1 MGKRYLGIIEE
12 KLCVGCGACYN
23 KCPVGAL
30 EMLPNEEGF
39 LTPVVDEEKCIN
51 CGMCKKVCPSIN
63 TQYNNRKDAKCYA
76 AGASDEIRLG
86 SSSGGIFT
94 LLAEYVIN
102 KGGYVCGVAF
112 DEKNWSVNHIIVS
125 DMENL
130 QKLRKSKY
138 VQSNTGKTYS
148 EIKKL
153 LEDDKFVLFS
163 GTPCQ
168 VAGLYG
174 FLGKDYD
181 NLLTADLVCH
191 GVPSEKTFKEFL
203 SQIASDEEITSVS
216 FREKEVYNWATSTTI
231 KFKNKETYRKRYTEC
246 DYFRGFQY
254 NLFLK
259 EHCTSCK
266 FSKLPRQA
274 DISLGDF
281 WGYRRFDKKLSD
293 KKGIG
298 IVVTN
303 NDKGEFYFKEIF
315 GNLKFLKEVSLKKA
329 IKKSNPNIDGS
340 FKVHP
345 NRKKYFVLKKDM
357 DFKKALHYAMGDT
370 YDICLL
376 PSYRDASVGSRLSLN
391 ALLNTLQNYKLQTL
405 VVSNDSTI
413 EYEANKYNYQ
423 VYNVETAEDK
433 LLLNDKSDKFLF
445 LGEIHNNDFNEDLLL
460 QKFIFD
466 NKLKLSYG
474 LSFFD
479 YNFST
484 DSFKKNKIMALLSRQ
499 DKLSNR
505 ETYGFDILN
514 DCNLSSTKVLDSI
527 FLLDK
532 EQYDLIATQTEQQSE
547 YVFMDCS
554 RDIEEKDIFVKQ
566 VFENKDIKK
575 LKNNVSLEDY
585 VSMVKNS
592 EFVITDSYYTIC
604 LAIILNKQFIVI
616 ESEPD
621 YISPIESLLNEFNLK
636 DRLLYS
642 RFEYNNQLE
651 QKIEYGSINEELA
664 HKRQQSLDFIKE
676 CINLEIRPKQYSQ
689 NDYYIIEELEK
700 ESKLE
705 LQKKLLPK
713 KNISNLKYN
722 LYKFLEKISLGKQKQ
737 KCILKLQ
744 KYKDILNVF
753 ER

>member
-1 MGKRYLGIIEE
+1 MAKKYLGIIEE

-39 LTPVVDEEKCIN
+39 LTPVVDEEKCVN
-51 CGMCKKVCPSIN
+51 CGMCKKVCPSLN
-63 TQYNNRKDAKCYA
+63 TQYKNRKDAKCFA

-112 DEKNWSVNHIIVS
+112 DETNWSVNHIIVS
-125 DMENL
+125 DMDNL

-153 LEDDKFVLFS
+153 LDDNKFVLFS

-174 FLGKDYD
+174 FLGKDYE

-191 GVPSEKTFKEFL
+191 GVPSEKTFKDFL
-203 SQIASDEEITSVS
+203 SQIASDDEITAVG
-216 FREKEVYNWATSTTI
+216 FREKEVFNWATSTTI

-266 FSKLPRQA
+266 FSRLPRQA

-281 WGYRRFDKKLSD
+281 WGYRHFDKNLCD
-293 KKGIG
+293 RKGLG
-298 IVVTN
+298 IVTTN
-303 NDKGEFYFKEIF
+303 NDKGDFYFKEIF
-315 GNLKFLKEVSLKKA
+315 DKLKILKEVSLKKA

-340 FKVHP
+340 FAVHP
-345 NRKKYFVLKKDM
+345 NRKEYFV
-357 DFKKALHYAMGDT
+357 FKKEMDYQKAFHYAMGDT
-370 YDICLL
+370 YDICVM
-376 PSYRDASVGSRLSLN
+376 PSYSDFSIGSRLSLN
-391 ALLNTLQNYKLQTL
+391 AFLNALKDLKLHTL
-405 VVSNDSTI
+405 VVTNDEAI
-413 EYEANKYNYQ
+413 ERESGKYNYH

-433 LLLNDKSDKFLF
+433 LLLNDKSNKFLF

-460 QKFIFD
+460 QKYIFD
-466 NKLKLSYG
+466 SKLKLSYG

-479 YNFST
+479 YNLSL
-484 DSFKKNKIMALLSRQ
+484 DSFKKNKVMTLLSRQ
-499 DKLSNR
+499 DKISNR

-514 DCNLSSTKVLDSI
+514 TCSLSSTKVLDSI
-527 FLLDK
+527 FLLTK
-532 EQYDLIATQTEQQSE
+532 EQYESMASE
-547 YVFMDCS
+547 YEQKEGYVFVDCS
-554 RDIEEKDIFVKQ
+554 RDVEEKDVFVKQ
-566 VFENKDIKK
+566 AFANKNIVKLEDKK
-575 LKNNVSLEDY
+575 SLEEY
-585 VSMVKNS
+585 VALVKNAD
-592 EFVITDSYYTIC
+592 FVVTDSYYTTC
-604 LAIILNKQFIVI
+604 LAIVLNKQFVVL

-621 YISPIESLLNEFNLK
+621 YISQIESLLNEFNLK
-636 DRLLYS
+636 ERLLYS
-642 RFEYNNQLE
+642 RYGYNNLLE
-651 QKIEYGSINEELA
+651 QKIDFASINEELIS
-664 HKRQQSLDFIKE
+664 KRGASFKFIEE
-676 CINLEIRPKQYSQ
+676 CINLENKENKYTQ
-689 NDYYIIEELEK
+689 NDYYIIDELEK

-713 KNISNLKYN
+713 KSISEFKYR
-722 LYKFLEKISLGKQKQ
+722 LYKFLEKISFGKQKQ
-737 KCILKLQ
+737 KCILKQ
-744 KYKDILNVF
+744 EKYKNIVDVF
-753 ER
+753 K